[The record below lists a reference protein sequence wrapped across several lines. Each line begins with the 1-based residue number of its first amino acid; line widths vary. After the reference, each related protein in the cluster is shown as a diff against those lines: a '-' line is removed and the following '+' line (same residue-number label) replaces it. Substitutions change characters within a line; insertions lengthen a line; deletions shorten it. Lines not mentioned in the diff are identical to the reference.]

1 MSNIR
6 KKIVF
11 IDRDGVINYDSPYYI
26 KSADEFTFIP
36 GSIEAFA
43 LLADND
49 FEPIIITNQSVIGR
63 KIVTPDGLN
72 QIFLKMNTGINDA
85 GGRILDI
92 FFCPHVPDDKCG
104 CRKPEPGLL
113 INARNKYSVDMAA
126 SYMIGDSAKDLLAAD
141 RAGVGKKILVLTG
154 NGEKTLARV
163 ESGEA
168 VQPDHVADNLLAAV
182 RWIVSNSSGTK

>member
-1 MSNIR
+1 MSNR
-6 KKIVF
+6 KIVF

-113 INARNKYSVDMAA
+113 INAKNKYSVDMAA

-163 ESGEA
+163 ETGEA

-182 RWIVSNSSGTK
+182 RWIVSNGSGTK